1 MKNQDNKNDQHKPVG
16 DEGLLQTLFKHTEAR
31 EKPSAENELAAR
43 KALHAEWRQIVA
55 RRNRRRVWAA
65 LAVAASVLIVVG
77 AVIRL
82 AGGPVSP
89 GPAVQLAVVEN
100 QVGTPLI
107 YPNDESN
114 RAEQLRIGDMLIKRQ
129 EVETRTGSA
138 TALRWI
144 HGQSIRLDENTR
156 IRLDS
161 ADSIWLYS
169 GRIYV
174 DTTRRSSGAE
184 ALTIFT
190 LGAQV
195 RHVGTQYMA
204 AVSAEGTT
212 VSVRS
217 GKVALD
223 LSGSEYLVARG
234 EQLTVTGTGK
244 HRLQQIETWGE
255 LWQWTE
261 SVTPDFDS
269 DGRTVAELI
278 EWVATETG
286 HSVDYV
292 SFDAENRARQTILK
306 GKLER
311 EPMKALA
318 MITQTSDMDAQV
330 SDGLIEV
337 SLANDG

>member
-1 MKNQDNKNDQHKPVG
+1 
-16 DEGLLQTLFKHTEAR
+16 
-31 EKPSAENELAAR
+31 
-43 KALHAEWRQIVA
+43 
-55 RRNRRRVWAA
+55 
-65 LAVAASVLIVVG
+65 
-77 AVIRL
+77 
-82 AGGPVSP
+82 
-89 GPAVQLAVVEN
+89 
-100 QVGTPLI
+100 
-107 YPNDESN
+107 
-114 RAEQLRIGDMLIKRQ
+114 MLINRQ
-129 EVETRTGSA
+129 EVVTGTGSA

-161 ADSIWLYS
+161 ANSIWLYK

-174 DTTRRSSGAE
+174 DTTRRGSGAE

-195 RHVGTQYMA
+195 RHVGTQYMT
-204 AVSAEGTT
+204 AVSAEGIS

-223 LSGSEYLVARG
+223 MSGSEHLVARG
-234 EQLTVTGTGK
+234 EQLTVTGNGK
-244 HRLQQIETWGE
+244 RSVQQIEAWGE

-269 DGRTVAELI
+269 DGRTIADLI
-278 EWVATETG
+278 EWVASETG
-286 HSVDYV
+286 HSVEYD
-292 SFDAENRARQTILK
+292 SFEAEDRALQTILK

-318 MITQTSDMDAQV
+318 MITQTSDMNARV
-330 SDGLIEV
+330 SDGLIMV
-337 SLANDG
+337 SLANDS